1 MTMTVAQLR
10 EELKRLPD
18 DAVVLMDSGGGLA
31 RVAALEFVEGQ
42 GPGLPAEVILSPSM
56 DE

>member
-1 MTMTVAQLR
+1 MTVAQLR